1 MERELLDEDVE
12 GMEPLVVVGGTGSV
26 RASPPERPSK
36 SKVASPVGVRGL
48 LGVEQEPMRRAAFSS
63 SLFFRQAALGFR

>member
-1 MERELLDEDVE
+1 MERELLDEDE
-12 GMEPLVVVGGTGSV
+12 GMEPLEVTGGTDSV
-26 RASPPERPSK
+26 RASPPVRPSK

-48 LGVEQEPMRRAAFSS
+48 FGVEHEPRRRAAFSS